1 MPSRGVLITFE
12 GVEGSGKSTQAL
24 RLVNWLRSRSLAVA
38 YSREPGG
45 TEIGERIRT
54 ILLDPA
60 CRNMDAWTE
69 LFLYLASRSQ
79 HVRELVRPA
88 LAQGRVVVLDRYL
101 DSSVAYQGAGRELG
115 ARVVARLN
123 KPATAALK
131 PQLTFLFDLPVAVG
145 RDRKGDKA
153 LDRLEQERVQFHE
166 RVRAGYLQ
174 LARRAAGRF
183 RILDGTR
190 PADELEAAVR
200 QHVRELLNRKGILQE

>member
-1 MPSRGVLITFE
+1 MRGVLITFE
-12 GVEGSGKSTQAL
+12 GIEGSGKSTQAQ
-24 RLVNWLRSRSLAVA
+24 RLVQWLRDVGLAVEF
-38 YSREPGG
+38 SREPGG

-60 CRNMDAWTE
+60 CRNMDGWTE

-88 LAQGRVVVLDRYL
+88 LERGRIVVLDRYL

-123 KPATAALK
+123 KLATAALK
-131 PQLTFLFDLPVAVG
+131 PQLTLLFDLPVAVG
-145 RDRKGDKA
+145 RDRKGNQA

-166 RVRAGYLQ
+166 RVRAGYIK

-183 RILDGTR
+183 RILDGNR
-190 PADELEAAVR
+190 PADELEAVVR
-200 QHVRELLNRKGILQE
+200 EHVRELLNRKGILRK

>member
-1 MPSRGVLITFE
+1 MAIRGVLITFE
-12 GVEGSGKSTQAL
+12 GVEGSGKSTQAS
-24 RLVNWLRSRSLAVA
+24 RLVEWLRSQGLDVEF
-38 YSREPGG
+38 SREPGG

-60 CRNMDAWTE
+60 CSRMEPWTE

-88 LAQGRVVVLDRYL
+88 LAQGRIVVLDRYL

-123 KPATAALK
+123 KLATAALK
-131 PQLTFLFDLPVAVG
+131 PHLTLLVDLPVAVG

-153 LDRLEQERVQFHE
+153 LDRLESELVQFHE
-166 RVRAGYLQ
+166 RVRAEYLK

-183 RILDGTR
+183 RILDGTQ
-190 PADELEAAVR
+190 PAGELEAAVR
-200 QHVRELLNRKGILQE
+200 QHVRELLNRKGIFQE